1 MVEQGPFKPLVVGSS
16 PSTST
21 TASWQSGN
29 AVDCKSI
36 LDRFDS
42 YTRLKKKNLTLI
54 NKFCILRKME
64 KIMSNKEYQKSVWY
78 KIERLFDRHNHLM
91 EFIRTIFALIT
102 ITLQLV
108 ILSRIV

>member
-1 MVEQGPFKPLVVGSS
+1 MVMWWIANPFIVGSI
-16 PSTST
+16 PTL
-21 TASWQSGN
+21 AS
-29 AVDCKSI
+29 
-36 LDRFDS
+36 
-42 YTRLKKKNLTLI
+42 KKDLTLI
-54 NKFCILRKME
+54 NKFCILK
-64 KIMSNKEYQKSVWY
+64 KIGGYMSNKEYQKSVWY

>member
-1 MVEQGPFKPLVVGSS
+1 MRWIANPFWIGSI
-16 PSTST
+16 PIL
-21 TASWQSGN
+21 AS
-29 AVDCKSI
+29 
-36 LDRFDS
+36 
-42 YTRLKKKNLTLI
+42 KKKNLTLI

-91 EFIRTIFALIT
+91 EFIRTLFALIT

-108 ILSRIV
+108 ILSRLV

>member
-1 MVEQGPFKPLVVGSS
+1 
-16 PSTST
+16 
-21 TASWQSGN
+21 
-29 AVDCKSI
+29 
-36 LDRFDS
+36 
-42 YTRLKKKNLTLI
+42 LTII

-64 KIMSNKEYQKSVWY
+64 KIMSNKKYQKSVWY
-78 KIERLFDRHNHLM
+78 KIERFFDRHNHLM